1 MRILRTV
8 KELRTWSRGERSRG
22 KRNDGERAIGLV
34 PTLGALH
41 AGHASLIRA
50 AADSCRRV
58 AVSIFVNPTQFGP
71 NEDFARYPRTFD
83 ADCAL
88 AEAEGAEVIFAPSV
102 EEIYPGA
109 AATFVEVEGL
119 SSRLDGASRPG
130 HFRGVATVVSKLFVA
145 AEPDRAF
152 FGQKDAAQVA
162 VLRRMTADLRL
173 DTEIVV
179 CPIVREPDGLAL
191 SSRNIYLSTDERKQ
205 ALVLNRAVAK
215 AAAAAAA
222 GERNAEV
229 LIAAARA
236 EFAGEPAVHVDY
248 IELVEWATLLPVEM
262 AAPGSL
268 FAVAALV
275 GPTRLIDNTILD

>member
-1 MRILRTV
+1 MRIFQTVRQLRA
-8 KELRTWSRGERSRG
+8 WSRGERSG
-22 KRNDGERAIGLV
+22 GELNEHGRTIGLV
-34 PTLGALH
+34 PTMGALH

-50 AADSCRRV
+50 AADSCHRV

-102 EEIYPGA
+102 EELYPGA

-145 AEPDRAF
+145 AEADRAF

-191 SSRNIYLSTDERKQ
+191 SSRNIYLSAEERKQ
-205 ALVLNRAVAK
+205 ALVLSRAVGK
-215 AAAAAAA
+215 AAALVAA
-222 GERNAEV
+222 GERKAEA
-229 LIAAARA
+229 LIAVARA
-236 EFAGEPAVHVDY
+236 EFAGEPSVHVDY
-248 IELVEWATLLPVEM
+248 IELVDWATLLPVRM

-268 FAVAALV
+268 FAVAAMV
-275 GPTRLIDNTILD
+275 GSTRLIDNTILD